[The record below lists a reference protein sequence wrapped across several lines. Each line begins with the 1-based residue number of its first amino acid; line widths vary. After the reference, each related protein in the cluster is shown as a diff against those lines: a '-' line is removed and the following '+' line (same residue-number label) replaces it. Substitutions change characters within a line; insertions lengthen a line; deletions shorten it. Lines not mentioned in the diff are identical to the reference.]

1 MDYNT
6 TRKKLLLPEYGRN
19 IQTMVDQMMEIPDK
33 DERTR
38 CAFAIIDVM
47 SNMYPN
53 VKDIQDFSKKLWD
66 HLTIMTDFN
75 IDVDGPFPKPTPEE
89 VHPDT
94 ERLAYPSEVI
104 RIKHYG
110 KNIENL
116 IEIAINTEDKKERD
130 QLSLLIANH
139 MKKSFLAWN
148 KDVVNNEKIYK
159 DLYTLSHGKLDYNE
173 KDFKLMEA
181 KMIVAKPKKKK
192 NPNKQQNK
200 RY

>member
-33 DERTR
+33 AERTR

-53 VKDIQDFSKKLWD
+53 VKDVQDFSKKLWD
-66 HLTIMTDFN
+66 HITIMTDFK
-75 IDVDGPFPKPTPEE
+75 IDVEGPFPKPTPEM
-89 VHPDT
+89 VHPRT
-94 ERLAYPSEVI
+94 EKLPYPSELI

-116 IEIAINTEDKKERD
+116 IDIAIATEDKTQRD
-130 QLSLLIANH
+130 QLCLLIANH

-148 KDVVNNEKIYK
+148 KDVVNNDKIFK
-159 DLYTLSHGKLDYNE
+159 DLYTLSHGKLDYSE
-173 KDFKLMEA
+173 KDFKLMET
-181 KMIVAKPKKKK
+181 KLVVARPKNKK